1 MIKDIVQD
9 GVNKISQNEKINLLE
24 TIALSLFIG
33 TGDINRYH
41 GQDLFRKLSSS
52 IEYTNYRNFNTI
64 LSNDGRSF
72 VVGETVPY
80 EISYPSG
87 NIKRGVIILNI
98 ESICLPATET
108 IDGETPIEI
117 LYEFSEIDLI
127 NALSNTFDSKIPS
140 KIIKAINKS
149 DFVHKMNE
157 RIKLE
162 ESDLIFYSD
171 DTVVIIPRNN
181 DIQNIKIIYKFG
193 TNDYTIED
201 TKSID
206 IIEDILG
213 DN

>member
-1 MIKDIVQD
+1 MIKDIVQS

-33 TGDINRYH
+33 TGDINRYQ

-64 LSNDGRSF
+64 LSNDGKSF
-72 VVGETVPY
+72 IVGETIPY
-80 EISYPSG
+80 EVKYSSG
-87 NIKRGVIILNI
+87 NIKRGVVILNI

-108 IDGETPIEI
+108 IEGNTPIEI
-117 LYEFSEIDLI
+117 LYEFNETDLI
-127 NALSNTFDSKIPS
+127 NALVNTFDSKIPS
-140 KIIKAINKS
+140 KEIKAINKG

-162 ESDLIFYSD
+162 ESDLIFYSNNI
-171 DTVVIIPRNN
+171 VVIIPRNN
-181 DIQNIKIIYKFG
+181 DVQNIKIIYNFE
-193 TNDYTIED
+193 DDDRYIED
-201 TKSID
+201 TKSIE
-206 IIEDILG
+206 IIDEILG

>member
-1 MIKDIVQD
+1 MIKDIVQN

-33 TGDINRYH
+33 TGDINRYQ

-80 EISYPSG
+80 EIKYPSG
-87 NIKRGVIILNI
+87 NIKRGVVILNI

-108 IDGETPIEI
+108 IEGDTPIEI
-117 LYEFSEIDLI
+117 LYEFSETDLI
-127 NALSNTFDSKIPS
+127 NALVNTFDSKIPS
-140 KIIKAINKS
+140 KEIKAINKG
-149 DFVHKMNE
+149 DFVHKMNK

-162 ESDLIFYSD
+162 ESDLIFYSND
-171 DTVVIIPRNN
+171 IVVIIPRNN
-181 DIQNIKIIYKFG
+181 DIQNIKIIYNFEG
-193 TNDYTIED
+193 EGRYIED
-201 TKSID
+201 TKSIE
-206 IIEDILG
+206 IIDELLG